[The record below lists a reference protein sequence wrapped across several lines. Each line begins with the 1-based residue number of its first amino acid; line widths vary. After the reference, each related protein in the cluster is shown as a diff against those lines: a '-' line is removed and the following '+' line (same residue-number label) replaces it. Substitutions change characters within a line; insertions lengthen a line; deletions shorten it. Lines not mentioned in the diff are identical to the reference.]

1 MSVKFPGETAKYRQ
15 ARDALLAQEIELRRQ
30 MEGVAAARPDLPP
43 GGEGRAF
50 KSPRPRRP
58 ATCGGFVTLA

>member
-30 MEGVAAARPDLPP
+30 MEGSPPPGPTCRRAERVVRSNPPARGGPRRAAA
-43 GGEGRAF
+43 
-50 KSPRPRRP
+50 S
-58 ATCGGFVTLA
+58 